1 MLAFILSFAG
11 PLLVQGALV
20 KIVRSVHEGT
30 RPEGALALLN
40 DANSR
45 LLSLVGA
52 SLIYSL
58 GVIFGLILL
67 IVPGLLVAARWS
79 LMAPAI
85 MLEGKPGVFCE
96 GPVCGDRPRQDRQRA
111 RRQDVVRLLGRRDQ
125 LCAHRSLAE
134 HRRGGRGF
142 WIWSWVIWIVLSA
155 VAVPFQA
162 HALSVLYYRLV
173 DPQQTGDRS
182 PGQDLAVG
190 LGRTLGARVKLI
202 AGNWKMYKGPG
213 DAAEFCLGLREEELE
228 GVDVVVAPPYV
239 SLAVAVQLLAGTE
252 IAIAAQNVH
261 WEEEGAYTGEIS
273 PAMLLEL
280 GVYGAIVG
288 HSERRQHFGENDE
301 SVGKRARGA
310 LAAGMFVIGCVGETE
325 EERERGETE
334 SVLQRQVSAF
344 EADDNLVL
352 AYEPVWAIG
361 TGKTATPEIAQEAHA
376 FIKSVLDV
384 PVLYGGSV
392 KPDNAAILLS
402 QPGVDGALVGG
413 ASLELESFIAICR
426 AAANIP
432 S

>member
-1 MLAFILSFAG
+1 M
-11 PLLVQGALV
+11 
-20 KIVRSVHEGT
+20 
-30 RPEGALALLN
+30 
-40 DANSR
+40 
-45 LLSLVGA
+45 
-52 SLIYSL
+52 
-58 GVIFGLILL
+58 
-67 IVPGLLVAARWS
+67 
-79 LMAPAI
+79 
-85 MLEGKPGVFCE
+85 
-96 GPVCGDRPRQDRQRA
+96 
-111 RRQDVVRLLGRRDQ
+111 
-125 LCAHRSLAE
+125 
-134 HRRGGRGF
+134 
-142 WIWSWVIWIVLSA
+142 
-155 VAVPFQA
+155 
-162 HALSVLYYRLV
+162 
-173 DPQQTGDRS
+173 
-182 PGQDLAVG
+182 
-190 LGRTLGARVKLI
+190 KLI

-213 DAAEFCLGLREEELE
+213 AAAEFCLGLREAELE

-252 IAIAAQNVH
+252 IAVAAQNVH

-288 HSERRQHFGENDE
+288 HSERRQYFGENDE
-301 SVGKRARGA
+301 SVGKRAQGA

-344 EADDNLVL
+344 DGDDNLVL

-361 TGKTATPEIAQEAHA
+361 TGKTATPEIAQEAHTL
-376 FIKSVLDV
+376 IKSVLDV

-402 QPGVDGALVGG
+402 QPDVDGALVGG

>member
-1 MLAFILSFAG
+1 
-11 PLLVQGALV
+11 
-20 KIVRSVHEGT
+20 
-30 RPEGALALLN
+30 
-40 DANSR
+40 
-45 LLSLVGA
+45 
-52 SLIYSL
+52 
-58 GVIFGLILL
+58 
-67 IVPGLLVAARWS
+67 
-79 LMAPAI
+79 
-85 MLEGKPGVFCE
+85 
-96 GPVCGDRPRQDRQRA
+96 
-111 RRQDVVRLLGRRDQ
+111 
-125 LCAHRSLAE
+125 
-134 HRRGGRGF
+134 
-142 WIWSWVIWIVLSA
+142 
-155 VAVPFQA
+155 
-162 HALSVLYYRLV
+162 
-173 DPQQTGDRS
+173 
-182 PGQDLAVG
+182 
-190 LGRTLGARVKLI
+190 VKLI

-213 DAAEFCLGLREEELE
+213 ATAEFCLGLREAGLE

-261 WEEEGAYTGEIS
+261 WEEDGAYTGEIS

-288 HSERRQHFGENDE
+288 HSERRQYFGEKDA

-325 EERERGETE
+325 GERERGETE
-334 SVLQRQVSAF
+334 SVLQRQVSVF

-361 TGKTATPEIAQEAHA
+361 TGKTATPEIAQEAHT

-402 QPGVDGALVGG
+402 QPDVDGALVGG